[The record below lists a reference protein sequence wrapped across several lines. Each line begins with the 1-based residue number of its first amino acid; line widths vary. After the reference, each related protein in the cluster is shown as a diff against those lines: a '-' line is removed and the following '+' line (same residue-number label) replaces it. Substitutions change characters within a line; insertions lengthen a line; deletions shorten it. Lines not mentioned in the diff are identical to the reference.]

1 MGFDGLDAEGY
12 ARFAL
17 QGTATVHEAEPD
29 SGILD
34 TDWIQ
39 IVPGSR
45 VAGPARTAAC
55 GQGDN
60 RAVHELLAAVSP
72 GDVLVL
78 TMPEPAPYGMI
89 GELMARQ
96 ARHAGVAAILV
107 DAGVRDTDELR
118 ELGLPVW
125 ARWVRVRGT
134 TKNEHGRIDVP
145 VVVGGAHISPG
156 DVLVLDA
163 DGAVVVPRSRAERAL
178 EAGERRLANEA
189 ILRAQLE
196 DGQRTY
202 DLLGLSPERAS
213 RETGS

>member
-1 MGFDGLDAEGY
+1 MEFEDFDAERY
-12 ARFAL
+12 LRFAV

-29 SGILD
+29 AGILD
-34 TDWIQ
+34 AAWIQ

-60 RAVHELLAAVSP
+60 RAVHELLAAANP

-96 ARHAGVAAILV
+96 AKHAAVAAILV
-107 DAGVRDTDELR
+107 DGGVRDTDELR

-134 TKNEHGRIDVP
+134 TKNVRGQVDVP
-145 VVVGGAHISPG
+145 VVVGGADISPG
-156 DVLVLDA
+156 DVLILDA
-163 DGAVVVPRSRAERAL
+163 DGAVVVPRSRAGRAL
-178 EAGERRLANEA
+178 EAGERRLAKEA

-196 DGQRTY
+196 DGARTY
-202 DLLGLSPERAS
+202 DLLGLAQEPVS
-213 RETGS
+213 REMGP

>member
-1 MGFDGLDAEGY
+1 MEFEDFDAERY
-12 ARFAL
+12 LRFAV

-29 SGILD
+29 AGILD
-34 TDWIQ
+34 AAWIQ

-60 RAVHELLAAVSP
+60 RAVHELLAAANP

-96 ARHAGVAAILV
+96 AKHAAVAAILV
-107 DAGVRDTDELR
+107 DGGVRDTDELR

-134 TKNEHGRIDVP
+134 TKNVRGQVDVP
-145 VVVGGAHISPG
+145 VVVGGADISPG
-156 DVLVLDA
+156 DVLILDA

-178 EAGERRLANEA
+178 EAGERRLAKEA

-196 DGQRTY
+196 DGERTY
-202 DLLGLSPERAS
+202 DLLGLAQEPVS
-213 RETGS
+213 REMGP

>member
-1 MGFDGLDAEGY
+1 MEFEDFDAERY
-12 ARFAL
+12 LRFAV

-29 SGILD
+29 AGILD
-34 TDWIQ
+34 AAWIQ

-60 RAVHELLAAVSP
+60 RAVHELLAAANP

-96 ARHAGVAAILV
+96 AKHAAVAAILV
-107 DAGVRDTDELR
+107 DGGVRDTDELR

-134 TKNEHGRIDVP
+134 TKNVRGQVDVP
-145 VVVGGAHISPG
+145 VVVGGADISPG
-156 DVLVLDA
+156 DVLILDA

-178 EAGERRLANEA
+178 EAGERRLAKEA

-196 DGQRTY
+196 DGERTY
-202 DLLGLSPERAS
+202 DLLGLSQEPVS
-213 RETGS
+213 REMGP

>member
-1 MGFDGLDAEGY
+1 MEFEDFDAERY
-12 ARFAL
+12 LRFAV

-29 SGILD
+29 AGILD
-34 TDWIQ
+34 AAWIQ

-60 RAVHELLAAVSP
+60 RAVHELLAAANP

-96 ARHAGVAAILV
+96 AKHAAVAAILV
-107 DAGVRDTDELR
+107 DGGVRDTDELR

-134 TKNEHGRIDVP
+134 TKNVRGQVDVP
-145 VVVGGAHISPG
+145 VVVGGADISPG
-156 DVLVLDA
+156 DVLILDA
-163 DGAVVVPRSRAERAL
+163 DGAVVIPRSRAERAL
-178 EAGERRLANEA
+178 EAGERRLAKEA

-196 DGQRTY
+196 DGARTY
-202 DLLGLSPERAS
+202 DLLGLAQEPVS
-213 RETGS
+213 REMGP